1 MSIYAT
7 YRLYDIEKKVL
18 PTDFINLIPKLWL
31 LTLTIERSDGTFV
44 DGLFCNDQFVIWRE
58 SLNSWL
64 IPVKYNV
71 YGEYR
76 RKYILIDDLV
86 LSGVSLY
93 EIAIL
98 KEILNNGIYKSFVLG
113 NFHHISPQFGA
124 MQAPQVTR
132 ENKMYIDFTR
142 RTPELNPENVLD
154 VPEPLFL

>member
-18 PTDFINLIPKLWL
+18 PANFINLLPRLWL
-31 LTLTIERSDGTFV
+31 LSLKIERSDGTFV
-44 DGLFCNDQFVIWRE
+44 DGLFCTEQFVFWQE

-71 YGEYR
+71 NGEYR
-76 RKYILIDDLV
+76 QKYMLIDDLV
-86 LSGVSLY
+86 LSGVSLD
-93 EIAIL
+93 EIANL

-113 NFHHISPQFGA
+113 NFHYISPQFGA
-124 MQAPQVTR
+124 MPAPQVTR

-142 RTPELNPENVLD
+142 RTPELNPENALD